1 MSNAPI
7 LWEETVQGDATSG
20 GMKMHRDIK
29 LDLGSLRELYKSGVA
44 TPADVI
50 ATLYDRLSA
59 QPLEPVWI
67 SVVPREKALA
77 RARKLERDPVGPVR
91 PLYGVPFAI
100 KDNIDLAGLP
110 TTAAC
115 PAYAYRPGHSA
126 TVVQSLVDAGAIPVG
141 KTNMDQFGAGLVGTR
156 SPHGACSSVFDARY
170 ISGGS
175 SSGSA
180 VAVASGL
187 ASFALGTDTAGS
199 GRVPAAFNG
208 LVGLKPTRGVL
219 SAHGVVPACR
229 TLDCVSILSLTCDDA
244 HTVWS
249 AARGFD
255 ADDAFSRAPRSG
267 EEAAPWAAGGFSFG
281 VPPSPQLEFFGDDAA
296 AALFTQAVERMEAL
310 GGRKIEIDFS
320 LFRAAADLLYAG
332 PWVAERYAA
341 IRQFIE
347 EHADQMDPV
356 VRGIVEGARRYSAVD
371 AFAAEYKLRD
381 LRRAAEAEWERM
393 DVLLLPTTGAIY
405 THEAVAEAP
414 LQLDTD
420 LGYYT
425 RFVNLLDLAAVAVP
439 AGMRAN
445 GLPFGVSLISPAFS
459 EEALLSLA
467 DGFHRAQTL
476 VPGDVLDLAACP
488 PGCVAV
494 AVVGA
499 HLSGQPLNHE
509 LTDRRAQ
516 LIKTCRTAPGYRLYA
531 LDSALPK
538 PGLVRDLGFRGPGI
552 EVEIWAM
559 PEYQFGSFV
568 ARVPAPLG
576 IGNAVL
582 DDGSTVK
589 SFICEPYAVAGAT
602 EITRFGGWKHYLS
615 QALTT
620 R

>member
-1 MSNAPI
+1 
-7 LWEETVQGDATSG
+7 
-20 GMKMHRDIK
+20 MHREIK
-29 LDLGSLRELYKSGVA
+29 LDLGSLRELYKSGA
-44 TPADVI
+44 GTPADVI
-50 ATLYDRLSA
+50 ATVYDRLSA

-67 SVVPREKALA
+67 SVVPREKALS
-77 RARKLERDPVGPVR
+77 RARKLERDPVASVR

-115 PAYAYRPGHSA
+115 PAYAYTPGRSA
-126 TVVQSLVDAGAIPVG
+126 TVVQTLVDAGAIPVG
-141 KTNMDQFGAGLVGTR
+141 KTNMDQFATGLVGTR
-156 SPHGACSSVFDARY
+156 SPHGACSSVFNPRY

-208 LVGLKPTRGVL
+208 LVGLKPTRGML

-229 TLDCVSILSLTCDDA
+229 TLDCVSILSLTSDDA

-249 AARGFD
+249 VARGFD
-255 ADDAFSRAPRSG
+255 PDDGFSRTPCACD
-267 EEAAPWAAGGFSFG
+267 EAAPWLAGGFSFG
-281 VPPSPQLEFFGDDAA
+281 VPSAGQLEFFGDDAA
-296 AALFTQAVERMEAL
+296 AALYAQAVDRMAAL

-320 LFRAAADLLYAG
+320 VFRAAADLLYAG

-347 EHADQMDPV
+347 AHADQMNPV
-356 VRGIVEGARRYSAVD
+356 VRGIIESARSYSAVD
-371 AFAAEYKLRD
+371 AFAADYKLRD
-381 LRRAAEAEWERM
+381 LRRAADTQWENM
-393 DVLLLPTTGAIY
+393 DILLLPTTGTIY
-405 THEAVAEAP
+405 TQQAVAEQP
-414 LQLDTD
+414 IQLNTN

-425 RFVNLLDLAAVAVP
+425 NFVNLLDLAAVAVP
-439 AGMRAN
+439 AGVRAN
-445 GLPFGVSLISPAFS
+445 GLPFGVSLIGPAFS
-459 EEALLSLA
+459 EEALLGLA
-467 DGFHRAQTL
+467 DRFHRAQAP

-488 PGCVAV
+488 PGCIAL

-509 LTDRRAQ
+509 LTDRGAR
-516 LIKTCRTAPGYRLYA
+516 LVKTCRTAPGYRLYA
-531 LDSALPK
+531 LEGAWPAK
-538 PGLVRDLGFRGPGI
+538 PGLVRDREFHGPGI
-552 EVEIWAM
+552 EVEVWAM
-559 PEYQFGSFV
+559 PEHQLGSFI
-568 ARVPAPLG
+568 AGVPAPLG

-582 DDGSTVK
+582 DDDGTVK

-602 EITRFGGWKHYLS
+602 EITRFGGWRPYLS
-615 QALTT
+615 QTLLT